1 MLVRTFCNTI
11 FTIKQRKPSSRA
23 NKMYFAKLKTYGYI
37 YIYIYIIYICY
48 IYILYIVYIYMI
60 FIHISGVFTRRER

>member
-37 YIYIYIIYICY
+37 YIYIYIYIIYIYVIY
-48 IYILYIVYIYMI
+48 IYYILYIY
-60 FIHISGVFTRRER
+60 T

>member
-23 NKMYFAKLKTYGYI
+23 NKMYFEKLKIYGYI
-37 YIYIYIIYICY
+37 YIYMLY

>member
-23 NKMYFAKLKTYGYI
+23 NKMYFAKLKIYGYI
-37 YIYIYIIYICY
+37 YIYIYYIYMLY
-48 IYILYIVYIYMI
+48 IYIIYCIYIHDFYTYIGGVY
-60 FIHISGVFTRRER
+60 

>member
-23 NKMYFAKLKTYGYI
+23 NKMYFAKLKIYG
-37 YIYIYIIYICY
+37 Y
-48 IYILYIVYIYMI
+48 IYILYIYMLYIYI
-60 FIHISGVFTRRER
+60 IYCIYIHDFYTYIGGVY

>member
-23 NKMYFAKLKTYGYI
+23 NKMYFAKLKIYGYI
-37 YIYIYIIYICY
+37 YILYIYICY
-48 IYILYIVYIYMI
+48 IYILYIVYIY
-60 FIHISGVFTRRER
+60 T

>member
-23 NKMYFAKLKTYGYI
+23 NKMYFAKLKIYGYI
-37 YIYIYIIYICY
+37 YIYYIYMLYIYIYIIYC
-48 IYILYIVYIYMI
+48 IYIHDFYTYIRGVY
-60 FIHISGVFTRRER
+60 

>member
-11 FTIKQRKPSSRA
+11 FTIKQRKPSFRA
-23 NKMYFAKLKTYGYI
+23 NKMYFAKLKIYGYI
-37 YIYIYIIYICY
+37 YIYYIYV

>member
-23 NKMYFAKLKTYGYI
+23 NKMYFEKLKIYGYI
-37 YIYIYIIYICY
+37 YIYIYMLY

>member
-37 YIYIYIIYICY
+37 YIYIYYIYMLY
-48 IYILYIVYIYMI
+48 IYIIYCIYIHDFYTYIGGVY
-60 FIHISGVFTRRER
+60 

>member
-23 NKMYFAKLKTYGYI
+23 NKMYFAKLKIYGYI
-37 YIYIYIIYICY
+37 YILYIYVIYIYIIYC
-48 IYILYIVYIYMI
+48 IYIHDFYTYIRGVY
-60 FIHISGVFTRRER
+60 

>member
-23 NKMYFAKLKTYGYI
+23 NKMYFAKLKIYG
-37 YIYIYIIYICY
+37 Y
-48 IYILYIVYIYMI
+48 IYILYIYMLYIYYI
-60 FIHISGVFTRRER
+60 LYIYIHDFYTYIRGVY

>member
-23 NKMYFAKLKTYGYI
+23 NKMYFAKLKIYGYI
-37 YIYIYIIYICY
+37 YIYYIYICY

>member
-37 YIYIYIIYICY
+37 YIYIIYICY

>member
-23 NKMYFAKLKTYGYI
+23 NKMYFAKLKIYGYI
-37 YIYIYIIYICY
+37 YIYYMYMLY